1 MALQQNDLHFLRIAQ
16 ITGQKSKFAR
26 HRRGAILVSN
36 NKIIAQGVNSHLDQG
51 KPDAQVAQIQDAE
64 RYVAT
69 VNAEMVA
76 IGEAIKANVSLLN
89 TTMYVSDAPNWITFK
104 NMVVLGIKRIVHYG
118 AVSNERMRHYAKE
131 LDVML
136 IGVG

>member
-16 ITGQKSKFAR
+16 ITGQKSKFSR
-26 HRRGAILVSN
+26 HRRGAVLVSN
-36 NKIIAQGVNSHLDQG
+36 NKIIAQGVNSHLDQD
-51 KPDAQVAQIQDAE
+51 KADAQVAQIQDTE

-76 IGEAIKANVSLLN
+76 IGEAIKSNASLLN

-104 NMVVLGIKRIVHYG
+104 NMVILGIKRIVHYG
-118 AVSNERMRHYAKE
+118 PISSERMQHYAKE
-131 LDVML
+131 LNITL